1 MVSRRD
7 NAVKDMS
14 SIFPLWLK
22 IVCTLYVCL
31 LVPIYWVQYGPTNF
45 LWFSDTALLLIVPA
59 LWFESA
65 LLASMMAL
73 SVVLLELTWNVDF
86 FGRLLTGKELIG
98 LSKYMFDATIPLGV
112 RGLSLFH
119 IVLPPLLLWMVH
131 RLGYDGRALPAQT
144 VLAWLVLPLS
154 YWLSN
159 PVENANWVYGFG
171 SKPQTWMPA
180 PLFVMLLMLAF
191 PLLIYLPTHF
201 ALKKIFA

>member
-1 MVSRRD
+1 MT
-7 NAVKDMS
+7 
-14 SIFPLWLK
+14 FPLWLK

-31 LVPIYWVQYGPTNF
+31 LVPVYWMQYGPTNF
-45 LWFSDTALLLIVPA
+45 LWFSDIALLLIVPA

-98 LSKYMFDATIPLGV
+98 LSNYMFDATIPLGV

-171 SKPQTWMPA
+171 SKPQIWLPA
-180 PLFVMLLMLAF
+180 PLFVALLMLAF
-191 PLLIYLPTHF
+191 PLLIYLPTHLL
-201 ALKKIFA
+201 LKKLFA

>member
-45 LWFSDTALLLIVPA
+45 LWFSDIALLLIVPA

-73 SVVLLELTWNVDF
+73 SVALLELTWNVDF